1 VRRRARPKAFGWSG
15 TFSSLKRTIAA
26 RGTGRL
32 SRCGGNQGGSD
43 LPIIASARA
52 FLGHCRELV

>member
-1 VRRRARPKAFGWSG
+1 M
-15 TFSSLKRTIAA
+15 AA

-43 LPIIASARA
+43 LPIIASALA